1 MINGSTQS
9 LKKLQSLIMF
19 KNFHHFQE
27 ALEKRKEEGTLRI
40 LQPKSEGIDFYSNDY
55 LGLARN
61 NEIQNLLLEK
71 SITNPQLLSGST
83 GSRLVSGNSLTVIET
98 ENYIAK
104 EHQYPSALLFSSG
117 YNANLALFST
127 LPTRHDTII
136 VDEKIHRS
144 VHDAC
149 KMSHA
154 RKLKFKHNDVKALEQ
169 ILKRQNGNCYVAIE
183 SLYSMDGDFA
193 PIQEIV
199 EVAEKYNTNLIV
211 DEAHAFGVFGYGL
224 VEKYQ
229 LQDRVLATI
238 ITYGKALGAHGA
250 AILCEDVIKSYLIN
264 FASPFIYTT
273 SAQDIQWMSIKTG
286 YEFLKANCELSIK
299 LQENIKIFRQQ
310 NLKTPSSENS
320 PIQAIVIPDNQKLK
334 ALQQNL
340 LDNGFLTY
348 AVFSPT
354 VKEGTE
360 RLRICLHSYNTE
372 EEIIQLTKIIKEF
385 T

>member
-1 MINGSTQS
+1 MTNGSTP
-9 LKKLQSLIMF
+9 LLRKFQSLIML

-27 ALEKRKEEGTLRI
+27 ALDKRKEEGTLRI

-61 NEIQNLLLEK
+61 SELQNLLLK
-71 SITNPQLLSGST
+71 QITENPQLLSGST
-83 GSRLVSGNSLTVIET
+83 GSRLISGNSSTVSET

-104 EHQYPSALLFSSG
+104 EHQYSSALLFSSG

-154 RKLKFKHNDVKALEQ
+154 KKLKFKHNNLEDLEQ
-169 ILKRQNGNCYVAIE
+169 ILKRQNGNCYLAIE

-193 PIQEIV
+193 PIQEIA
-199 EVAEKYNTNLIV
+199 EIAEKYNANLIV
-211 DEAHAFGVFGYGL
+211 DEAHSFGVFRYGL

-229 LQDRVLATI
+229 LQNKVLATVV
-238 ITYGKALGAHGA
+238 TYGKALGSHGA
-250 AILCEDVIKSYLIN
+250 AILSNDIIKSYLIN

-273 SAQDIQWMSIKTG
+273 SAQDVQWMSVKTG
-286 YEFLKANCELSIK
+286 YEFLKANHGLSIK
-299 LQENIKIFRQQ
+299 LQENITIFHQQ
-310 NLKTPSSENS
+310 NLKTPASENS
-320 PIQAIVIPDNQKLK
+320 PIQAIIIPDNDRLK
-334 ALQQNL
+334 ILKETL
-340 LDNGFLTY
+340 LNEGFLTY

-354 VKEGTE
+354 VKKGTE
-360 RLRICLHSYNTE
+360 RLRVCLHSFNTE